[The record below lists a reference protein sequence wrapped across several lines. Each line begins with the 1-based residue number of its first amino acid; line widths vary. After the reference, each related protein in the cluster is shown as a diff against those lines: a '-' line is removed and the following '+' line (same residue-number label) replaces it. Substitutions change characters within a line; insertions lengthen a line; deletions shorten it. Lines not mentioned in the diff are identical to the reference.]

1 MIRAR
6 FLYGVLEMENYLLK
20 IKELSKPVVEEY
32 GLILVDVKK
41 VVEFGAV
48 IAQVIIDDPKT
59 FTLDIDLVAKINE
72 QILDLVNDYLPDDS
86 YLEVTTPGVERSLES
101 EDDYNKAIG
110 KYIYIKMT
118 EKIESAF
125 NQDELYGYL
134 EENKENELVAKGFIK
149 GAKKTFIVPKE
160 KIAKIRLAVKF

>member
-1 MIRAR
+1 
-6 FLYGVLEMENYLLK
+6 MENYLEK
-20 IKELSKPVVEEY
+20 IKELSKPIVEEY
-32 GLILVDVKK
+32 GLILVGVKK

-59 FTLDIDLVAKINE
+59 FTLDIDVVAEINE
-72 QILDLVNDYLPDDS
+72 RILDEVNDYLPDNS
-86 YLEVTTPGVERSLES
+86 YLEVTTPGVERPLEN

-118 EKIESAF
+118 EKVSSAKD
-125 NQDELYGYL
+125 QDEVYGYL
-134 EENKENELVAKGFIK
+134 EENKETELLIRGFVK
-149 GAKKTFIVPKE
+149 GAKKTFIVPKD